1 MVPLLKLVFS
11 FYPAYV
17 IGLEL
22 YFLYDFHLAP
32 SCLKFLTILLTPYIV
47 PLTTFRLM
55 GLIQPLKIGGAILT
69 RNKYHFWLFSLWIQ
83 SIYSMFPSLEKMLM
97 AVPGLYSIWLRLWGS
112 KIGKNV
118 FWNPNV
124 EVLDRSFLEIGNNVF
139 FGNHTYLSPH
149 VLKMKQDCAILVLE
163 PIKIGNDVVVGGFC
177 RLGPGV
183 EVADGVTLIHS
194 TDYFKR
200 EKVTR

>member
-1 MVPLLKLVFS
+1 MVPLSKLIFS
-11 FYPAYV
+11 FFPAYI

-22 YFLYDFHLAP
+22 YLLYQFHLSP
-32 SCLKFLTILLTPYIV
+32 SCLRFLITLLVPYIV
-47 PLTTFRLM
+47 PLVTFRLM
-55 GLIQPLKIGGAILT
+55 NLIQPLKSGRAILV
-69 RNKYHFWLFSLWIQ
+69 RNKYNFWLFSLWIQ
-83 SIYSMFPSLEKMLM
+83 SIYVMFPYLEKMLQ
-97 AVPGLYSIWLRLWGS
+97 AVPGLYSLWLRLWGS
-112 KIGKNV
+112 KIGKSV

-139 FGNHTYLSPH
+139 FGNHAYLSPH
-149 VLKMKQDCAILVLE
+149 VLKMKKDCAVLVLE

-183 EVADGVTLIHS
+183 EISDGVTLIHS

-200 EKVTR
+200 DKVTR